1 MKSKDKEKLL
11 PEVNIGTT
19 GHVDHGKTTLV
30 HSLTGKWA
38 DTHSEEIKRGIT
50 IRLGYAD
57 STFYYCDKCKSYG
70 STEKCISCMS
80 EATAKRAVSFI
91 DLPGHETLMATVLS
105 GASLI
110 DGALM
115 IIAAN
120 EKCPQPQTAEH
131 LKTLDVAGIKNIVI
145 IQNKVDLVSI
155 EKAEENYNQI
165 KEFVKGTVAE
175 NSPIIPMSA
184 VHNSNLDVLIEA
196 IEKYIPTPKRNTE
209 AKPKFYV
216 ARSFDINKPGTKIN
230 DLRGSVIGGSLVQ
243 GTMKVGDEVEIKPGV
258 NVNNTWKGLKTKIV
272 EIVQSNQKLEEAKA
286 GGLLAIRTDLDPSL
300 SRSDALSGN
309 IIGLSGHMPPV
320 TDTLKIK
327 TDLFDHVIGVE
338 GHQKVDR
345 IKTNEV
351 LMLTVA
357 ITKTV
362 GVVTSAQKNNVQ
374 IKLKLPVVAEKGD
387 KVSISKQVGGRWH
400 LVGWGQVL

>member
-1 MKSKDKEKLL
+1 
-11 PEVNIGTT
+11 
-19 GHVDHGKTTLV
+19 
-30 HSLTGKWA
+30 
-38 DTHSEEIKRGIT
+38 
-50 IRLGYAD
+50 
-57 STFYYCDKCKSYG
+57 
-70 STEKCISCMS
+70 
-80 EATAKRAVSFI
+80 
-91 DLPGHETLMATVLS
+91 
-105 GASLI
+105 
-110 DGALM
+110 
-115 IIAAN
+115 
-120 EKCPQPQTAEH
+120 
-131 LKTLDVAGIKNIVI
+131 
-145 IQNKVDLVSI
+145 
-155 EKAEENYNQI
+155 
-165 KEFVKGTVAE
+165 
-175 NSPIIPMSA
+175 
-184 VHNSNLDVLIEA
+184 
-196 IEKYIPTPKRNTE
+196 
-209 AKPKFYV
+209 
-216 ARSFDINKPGTKIN
+216 
-230 DLRGSVIGGSLVQ
+230 
-243 GTMKVGDEVEIKPGV
+243 
-258 NVNNTWKGLKTKIV
+258 
-272 EIVQSNQKLEEAKA
+272 VQSNQKLEEAKA